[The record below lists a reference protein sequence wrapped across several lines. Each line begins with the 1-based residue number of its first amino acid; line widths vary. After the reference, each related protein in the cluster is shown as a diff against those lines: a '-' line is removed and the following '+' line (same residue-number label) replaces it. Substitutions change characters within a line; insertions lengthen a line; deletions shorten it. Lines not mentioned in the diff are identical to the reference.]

1 MQEENIFT
9 RDFILVLFA
18 FFAFMAAFYA
28 LIPTLPIY
36 FSQLGSGERLVGMLI
51 GVTGVASLVSR
62 LLVGGF
68 LRRYSEKRAMI
79 FGAVLFSLTFPATI
93 LFRSFWPL
101 LAVRIVQGIAF
112 ASMHTAAITYAINVI
127 PPAFRGQGLAYF
139 MLVPNLAMALV
150 APSGMICY
158 QPIWLHCFLFELCRP
173 VCVRS
178 APDVEGKGAQG
189 CFRA

>member
-1 MQEENIFT
+1 MLLSLRF
-9 RDFILVLFA
+9 L
-18 FFAFMAAFYA
+18 
-28 LIPTLPIY
+28 LIH
-36 FSQLGSGERLVGMLI
+36 FSRLGSSERLVGMLI

-68 LRRYSEKRAMI
+68 LRRYSEQRAMI

-101 LAVRIVQGIAF
+101 LVVRILQGIAF
-112 ASMHTAAITYAINVI
+112 ASMHTAAIITYAINVI

-139 MLVPNLAMALV
+139 MLVPNLAMVLV
-150 APSGMICY
+150 APSGMIVINQY
-158 QPIWLHCFLFELCRP
+158 GFTVFFLSCAGLS
-173 VCVRS
+173 VS
-178 APDVEGKGAQG
+178 ALFLTWKERRTQG